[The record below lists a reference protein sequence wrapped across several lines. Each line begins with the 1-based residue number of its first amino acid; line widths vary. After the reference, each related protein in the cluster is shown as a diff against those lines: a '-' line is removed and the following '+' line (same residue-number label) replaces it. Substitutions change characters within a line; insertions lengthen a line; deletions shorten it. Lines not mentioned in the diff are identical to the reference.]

1 MLERLKTISCAV
13 LAIVAVGGFAPAVAQ
28 AQESKITWRIS
39 QPGGDATQYKTQQ
52 AAVTAIKNLPAPSPF
67 PPEFQ
72 FGWQSVDKIKSKVV
86 DLNGNTSITYWMGKS
101 QPSDPDWSYIGR
113 DIFPTEE
120 AMVADFLA
128 DEQASNPVCPGAAVT
143 PSGEWFAASPD
154 QEGVIESRYYD
165 LTSMVGNNTAESPCV
180 PYTGTVA
187 VARTRRLNC
196 PIPLTQ
202 WSNTHNACVS
212 EEFVATI
219 TSKSQKCDKDSAGP
233 SCPSTEKGE
242 EANNAPCDGTVG
254 NPCDVKTGEKYE
266 IAQDFDL
273 GWIALTRFY
282 HSGISTSSGGFGYGW
297 THSLG
302 AHLALDGVDSVGIIE
317 STGFQRA
324 FKKIGQA
331 YEADDDS
338 GDRLVQ
344 NSNWT
349 LYSANSIS
357 TFGADGRLAAKRFPD
372 GTSLTYIYD
381 DSDRLAAV
389 THSSGRTLEFVY
401 PSNDYEALISS
412 VLVEGIA
419 LAAYTYTP
427 QNQVATVTYAGGGV
441 RTYHY
446 ENQDFHQHLTGIT
459 AEDGRR
465 YSTFT
470 YDSDGRVI
478 SSQHAGG
485 ADGVTLAY
493 SPNGGAVV
501 TDALGRQTDYT
512 LTPGGDTAPSR
523 KVTGLTDSQG
533 TVSRTYYDQSVD
545 FRRRLD
551 TYTDRRGIQTKHT
564 YAQGTDAVSG
574 RAVSIHTV
582 TEAVGLPE
590 QRVVTTARDVETNAV
605 LTTRIGNR
613 ETRTSFN
620 GRRQPTT
627 NTVTDIASGQ
637 TRITSYTYCEAADVA
652 AAGSCPVE
660 GLLKSVDG
668 PRTDVVDAVTY
679 AYYPADDA
687 GCATSGACSYRK
699 GDLRSVTNAL
709 GQTVET
715 LAYDAFGRPLSVKDA
730 NGVVTDYTYHA
741 RGWPTSVTVRG
752 AATAENRVTQISYW
766 PTGQVQQVTEP
777 DGSSVT
783 YVYDAAQRLTDI
795 ADNAGNTIHYTLDNA
810 GNRLKE
816 DTLDTGGTLRRTLAR
831 TFNTLGQ
838 LTALKDASNHATGFA
853 YDANGNPQTVTD
865 ALQRVTS
872 QQYDPLN
879 RLAQTL
885 QDVGGVAA
893 EIRSQYNA
901 LDQVTQV
908 TDPKGLHTTYAYNGF
923 GDLTGQVSP
932 DSGASSFTV
941 DAAGNRKTATDAR
954 GVTATYHY
962 DALNRL
968 IGIAYPDPN
977 LDVGY
982 SYDVAPTACAADER
996 FAKGR
1001 VGQVLHANGSTQ
1013 YCHDRFG
1020 QVTRK
1025 VQTVNGVAS
1034 TLRYAYS
1041 KSGRLTA
1048 LTYPDGSVADYVR
1061 DIQGRISQIGLTR
1074 PGQARQIVVN
1084 NVTYAAFGPATG
1096 WTYGNGRQLQR
1107 PLDLDYRPQAVHD
1120 PAAGGLSLGY
1130 GYDPVGSITEL
1141 KNGTGS
1147 TVLAK
1152 YAYDTLG
1159 RLTQTQDGATG
1170 TPIETYAYDATGN
1183 RTALT
1188 TSAGTASYTYPAT
1201 SHRLTAVDGEARNH
1215 DAVGNTTSIGSKAF
1229 TYNDANRMNAVKQG
1243 NATLESYAYNHR
1255 GERVLRTPT
1264 GGAAQITLYG
1274 EAGKWL
1280 GNYSATGEAQQ
1291 QAIWL
1296 DNYPV
1301 ALINVPSTGVPELAY
1316 VQPDHLGTPRVVI
1329 DPTRNAA
1336 IWEWSNKS
1344 EVFGN
1349 QIPSADPDGDGLP
1362 FLLALRFPGQQAT
1375 DASGF
1380 FYNSQREYDPEVG
1393 RYSQAD
1399 PLGLNGG
1406 ILLYLYAS
1414 ARPVAS
1420 MDPFGLLDWEL
1431 NPVAW
1436 KRGTRNGDM
1445 TATYPGAPT
1454 SEFRANTLA
1463 RTTMEWTISPKCN
1476 CDAAGHYLEEYAVG
1490 LTPTVLMRDRYD
1502 SPAIRRSTMRDEMD
1516 HVGDLQGWAENARAA
1531 AERFEASIGANR
1543 YQSAQ
1548 ECEVQS
1554 AAAMQSHLSES
1565 ILPAVIRSRQQ
1576 WDDSGKHRL
1585 IIRGR

>member
-1 MLERLKTISCAV
+1 MLERLKTLSCAV
-13 LAIVAVGGFAPAVAQ
+13 LAIVAVGGFAPAVVQ
-28 AQESKITWRIS
+28 AQESRITWRIS

-52 AAVTAIKNLPAPSPF
+52 AAVAAIKNLPAPSPF

-86 DLNGNTSITYWMGKS
+86 DLNGNTSITYWMGKA
-101 QPSDPDWSYIGR
+101 QPSDPDWTYLSTEE
-113 DIFPTEE
+113 FSTEE
-120 AMVADFLA
+120 AMVASFLA
-128 DEQASNPVCPGAAVT
+128 EVQASNPVCPGAAVT
-143 PSGEWFAASPD
+143 PQGDWFSGTPET
-154 QEGVIESRYYD
+154 EGVVESRFYQI
-165 LTSMVGNNTAESPCV
+165 THMIGQNTAESPCA
-180 PYTGTVA
+180 PYVSQMAFG
-187 VARTRRLNC
+187 RKRRLDC
-196 PIPLTQ
+196 PVPLTQ

-219 TSKSQKCDKDSAGP
+219 TSKSQKCDKDGGNG
-233 SCPSTEKGE
+233 SCPLTGRD
-242 EANNAPCDGTVG
+242 NASEFGMDMSPVARNEPETDGGACDGNVG

-266 IAQDFDL
+266 IARDFDL

-344 NSNWT
+344 NGNWT
-349 LYSANSIS
+349 LYSAGSIS

-389 THSSGRTLEFVY
+389 THSGGRTLEFVY
-401 PSNDYEALISS
+401 QSNDYEALISS
-412 VLVEGIA
+412 VLVEGIP
-419 LAAYTYTP
+419 LATYTYTP

-446 ENQDFHQHLTGIT
+446 ENQAFSQHLTGIT

-465 YSTFT
+465 YSTFV

-523 KVTGLTDSQG
+523 KVTGLADSQG

-564 YAQGTDAVSG
+564 YAQGTDPVSG

-590 QRVVTTARDVETNAV
+590 QRVVTTARDIETNAV
-605 LTTRIGNR
+605 LTTRIGSR
-613 ETRTSFN
+613 ETRTTFN
-620 GRRQPTT
+620 ARRQPTT
-627 NTVTDIASGQ
+627 NTVTDTASGQ

-668 PRTDVVDAVTY
+668 PRTDVVDTVTY

-687 GCATSGACSYRK
+687 GCATNGACGFRK

-709 GQTVET
+709 GQTIET
-715 LAYDAFGRPLSVKDA
+715 LAYDALGRPLSVKDA

-741 RGWPTSVTVRG
+741 RGWPTSITVRG
-752 AATAENRVTQISYW
+752 SSTAEDRVTQLSYW
-766 PTGQVQQVTEP
+766 PTGQVQKITEP
-777 DGSSVT
+777 DGSSVS
-783 YVYDAAQRLTDI
+783 YVYDAALRLTDI
-795 ADNAGNTIHYTLDNA
+795 EDNAGNTIHYTLDNA

-838 LTALKDASNHATGFA
+838 LTALKDAGNHATGFA

-954 GVTATYHY
+954 GVTGTYHY

-982 SYDVAPTACAADER
+982 SYDVAPAACIAEER

-1001 VGQVLHANGSTQ
+1001 LGQVLHANGSTQ

-1041 KSGRLTA
+1041 KSGRLTG

-1061 DIQGRISQIGLTR
+1061 DTQGRISQIGLTR

-1096 WTYGNGRQLQR
+1096 WSYGNGRQLQR

-1141 KNGTGS
+1141 KNGAGS

-1159 RLTQTQDGATG
+1159 RLTQTQDGTTG

-1201 SHRLTAVDGEARNH
+1201 SHRLTAVDGEARTH
-1215 DAVGNTTSIGSKAF
+1215 DAAGNTTSIGSKTF
-1229 TYNDANRMNAVKQG
+1229 TYSDANRMNAVKQG
-1243 NATLESYAYNHR
+1243 NAVLESYGYNHR
-1255 GERVLRTPT
+1255 GERVLRAPT
-1264 GGAAQITLYG
+1264 GGAAQITLYD
-1274 EAGKWL
+1274 EAGQWL
-1280 GNYSATGEAQQ
+1280 GNYSATGQAQQ

-1301 ALINVPSTGVPELAY
+1301 ALIDVPSTGVPELAY
-1316 VQPDHLGTPRVVI
+1316 VQPDHMGTPRVVI
-1329 DPTRNAA
+1329 DPVRDVA

-1344 EVFGN
+1344 EAFGN
-1349 QIPSADPDGDGLP
+1349 QIPSADPDGDGVA
-1362 FLLALRFPGQQAT
+1362 FELALRFPGQQAT
-1375 DASGF
+1375 DASGL
-1380 FYNSQREYDPEVG
+1380 FYNYQREYDPVVG
-1393 RYSQAD
+1393 RYSQTD
-1399 PLGLNGG
+1399 PIGLLGGIASFAYVGGNPLSQSDSLGLCEDDDGSDAPIHQKTYGKYFKSCMSYVQPPTWLTLPVSGASVLTLFVEVPFVAGVATVGG
-1406 ILLYLYAS
+1406 GALAS
-1414 ARPVAS
+1414 YEV
-1420 MDPFGLLDWEL
+1420 
-1431 NPVAW
+1431 
-1436 KRGTRNGDM
+1436 
-1445 TATYPGAPT
+1445 GA
-1454 SEFRANTLA
+1454 AIVCAMAGIQTL
-1463 RTTMEWTISPKCN
+1463 
-1476 CDAAGHYLEEYAVG
+1476 
-1490 LTPTVLMRDRYD
+1490 
-1502 SPAIRRSTMRDEMD
+1502 
-1516 HVGDLQGWAENARAA
+1516 Q
-1531 AERFEASIGANR
+1531 
-1543 YQSAQ
+1543 
-1548 ECEVQS
+1548 
-1554 AAAMQSHLSES
+1554 
-1565 ILPAVIRSRQQ
+1565 
-1576 WDDSGKHRL
+1576 
-1585 IIRGR
+1585 

>member
-28 AQESKITWRIS
+28 AQESRITWRIS

-52 AAVTAIKNLPAPSPF
+52 AAVAAIKNLPAPSPF

-72 FGWQSVDKIKSKVV
+72 FGWQYVDKIKSKVV
-86 DLNGNTSITYWMGKS
+86 DLNGNTSITYWMGKA

-128 DEQASNPVCPGAAVT
+128 DQQANNPVCPGAAVT
-143 PSGEWFAASPD
+143 PSGDWFAASPD
-154 QEGVIESRYYD
+154 QEGVMESRYYD
-165 LTSMVGNNTAESPCV
+165 LTSMAGNNTAESPCT

-196 PIPLTQ
+196 PIPFTQ
-202 WSNTHNACVS
+202 WSNKHNACVS

-219 TSKSQKCDKDSAGP
+219 TSKSQKCDKDSAGTN
-233 SCPSTEKGE
+233 CPSE
-242 EANNAPCDGTVG
+242 EDSEATNKAPCDGNVG

-344 NSNWT
+344 NGNWT

-389 THSSGRTLEFVY
+389 THSSGRTLELVY
-401 PSNDYEALISS
+401 QSNDYEALISS
-412 VLVEGIA
+412 VLVEGIP
-419 LAAYTYTP
+419 LATYTYTP

-446 ENQDFHQHLTGIT
+446 ENQAFSQHLTGIT

-465 YSTFT
+465 YSTFV

-512 LTPGGDTAPSR
+512 LTPGGDSAPSR

-564 YAQGTDAVSG
+564 YAQGTDPVSG

-605 LTTRIGNR
+605 LTTRIGSR
-613 ETRTSFN
+613 ETRTAFN
-620 GRRQPTT
+620 ARRQPTA
-627 NTVTDIASGQ
+627 NTVTDTASGQ

-668 PRTDVVDAVTY
+668 PRTDVADAVTY
-679 AYYPADDA
+679 AYYSADDA
-687 GCATSGACSYRK
+687 GCATGGACSYRK

-730 NGVVTDYTYHA
+730 NGVVTDYTYHP
-741 RGWPTSVTVRG
+741 RGWPTSITVRG
-752 AATAENRVTQISYW
+752 ATTAEDRVTQLSYW
-766 PTGQVQQVTEP
+766 PTGQVQRITEP
-777 DGSSVT
+777 DGSSVS
-783 YVYDAAQRLTDI
+783 YVYDAALRLTGI
-795 ADNAGNTIHYTLDNA
+795 EDNAGNTIHYTLDNA

-816 DTLDTGGTLRRTLAR
+816 DTLDAGGTLRRTLAR

-838 LTALKDASNHATGFA
+838 LTALKDAGNHATGFA

-872 QQYDPLN
+872 RQYDPLN

-977 LDVGY
+977 LDAGY
-982 SYDVAPTACAADER
+982 SYDVAPAACAADER

-1001 VGQVLHANGSTQ
+1001 LGQVLHANGSTQ

-1061 DIQGRISQIGLTR
+1061 DTQGRISQIGLTR

-1120 PAAGGLSLGY
+1120 SAAGGLSLGY

-1141 KNGTGS
+1141 KNGAGS

-1159 RLTQTQDGATG
+1159 RLTQTQDGTTG

-1183 RTALT
+1183 RTSLT

-1243 NATLESYAYNHR
+1243 NAVLESYAYNHR
-1255 GERVLRTPT
+1255 GERVLRTPA
-1264 GGAAQITLYG
+1264 GGAAQITLYD
-1274 EAGKWL
+1274 EAGQWL
-1280 GNYSATGEAQQ
+1280 GNYSATGQAQQ

-1301 ALINVPSTGVPELAY
+1301 ALINVTATGVPELAY

-1329 DPTRNAA
+1329 DPVRNVA

-1349 QIPSADPDGDGLP
+1349 QIPSVDPDGDGVA
-1362 FLLALRFPGQQAT
+1362 FELALRFPGQQAT
-1375 DASGF
+1375 DASGL
-1380 FYNSQREYDPEVG
+1380 FYNYFRDYDPASARYVESDPVG
-1393 RYSQAD
+1393 LNAGVSTYGYVISNPARFTD
-1399 PLGLNGG
+1399 PLGLTTTLITTYDFGIANHSAIHVSIPGKPDFLYDPSGSYAPGG
-1406 ILLYLYAS
+1406 
-1414 ARPVAS
+1414 R
-1420 MDPFGLLDWEL
+1420 
-1431 NPVAW
+1431 
-1436 KRGTRNGDM
+1436 RGTGGLFEGRD
-1445 TATYPGAPT
+1445 A
-1454 SEFRANTLA
+1454 SLA
-1463 RTTMEWTISPKCN
+1463 SYKK
-1476 CDAAGHYLEEYAVG
+1476 YQVG
-1490 LTPTVLMRDRYD
+1490 TGSRVELTVIPLTPEQELTLIANAEEWGDARGFWCASHVSGALDGMCGIKQTLFPGVLQK
-1502 SPAIRRSTMRDEMD
+1502 SAK
-1516 HVGDLQGWAENARAA
+1516 A
-1531 AERFEASIGANR
+1531 AE
-1543 YQSAQ
+1543 
-1548 ECEVQS
+1548 CPV
-1554 AAAMQSHLSES
+1554 
-1565 ILPAVIRSRQQ
+1565 
-1576 WDDSGKHRL
+1576 K
-1585 IIRGR
+1585 

>member
-28 AQESKITWRIS
+28 AQESRITWRIS

-52 AAVTAIKNLPAPSPF
+52 AAVAAIKNLPAPSPF

-72 FGWQSVDKIKSKVV
+72 FGWQYVDKIKSKVV
-86 DLNGNTSITYWMGKS
+86 DLNGNTSITYWMGKA

-128 DEQASNPVCPGAAVT
+128 DQQANNPVCPGAAVT
-143 PSGEWFAASPD
+143 PSGDWFAASPD
-154 QEGVIESRYYD
+154 QEGVMESRYYD
-165 LTSMVGNNTAESPCV
+165 LTSMAGNNTAESPCT

-196 PIPLTQ
+196 PIPFTQ
-202 WSNTHNACVS
+202 WSNKHNACVS

-219 TSKSQKCDKDSAGP
+219 TSKSQKCDKDSAGTN
-233 SCPSTEKGE
+233 CPSE
-242 EANNAPCDGTVG
+242 EDSEATNKAPCDGNVG

-302 AHLALDGVDSVGIIE
+302 AHLALDGVDSVGLIE

-344 NSNWT
+344 NGSWT
-349 LYSANSIS
+349 LYSAGSIS

-389 THSSGRTLEFVY
+389 THSSGRTLELVY
-401 PSNDYEALISS
+401 QSNDYEALISS
-412 VLVEGIA
+412 VLVEGIP
-419 LAAYTYTP
+419 LATYTYTP

-446 ENQDFHQHLTGIT
+446 ENQAFSQHLTGIT

-465 YSTFT
+465 YSTFV

-512 LTPGGDTAPSR
+512 LTPGGDSAPSR

-564 YAQGTDAVSG
+564 YAQGTDPVSG

-605 LTTRIGNR
+605 LTTRIGSR
-613 ETRTSFN
+613 ETRTAFN
-620 GRRQPTT
+620 ARRQPTA
-627 NTVTDIASGQ
+627 NTVTDTASGQ

-668 PRTDVVDAVTY
+668 PRTDVADAVTY
-679 AYYPADDA
+679 AYYSADDA
-687 GCATSGACSYRK
+687 GCATGGACSYRK

-730 NGVVTDYTYHA
+730 NGVVTDYTYHP
-741 RGWPTSVTVRG
+741 RGWPTSITVRG
-752 AATAENRVTQISYW
+752 ATTAEDRVTQLSYW
-766 PTGQVQQVTEP
+766 PTGQVQRITEP
-777 DGSSVT
+777 DGSSVS
-783 YVYDAAQRLTDI
+783 YVYDAALRLTGI
-795 ADNAGNTIHYTLDNA
+795 EDNAGNTIHYTLDNA

-816 DTLDTGGTLRRTLAR
+816 DTLDAGGTLRRTLAR

-838 LTALKDASNHATGFA
+838 LTALKDAGNHATGFA

-865 ALQRVTS
+865 ALQHVTS

-977 LDVGY
+977 LDAGY
-982 SYDVAPTACAADER
+982 SYDVAPAACAADER

-1001 VGQVLHANGSTQ
+1001 LGQVLHANGSTQ

-1061 DIQGRISQIGLTR
+1061 DTQGRISQIGLTR

-1120 PAAGGLSLGY
+1120 SAAGGLSLGY

-1141 KNGTGS
+1141 KNGAGS

-1159 RLTQTQDGATG
+1159 RLTQTQDGTTG

-1183 RTALT
+1183 RTSLT

-1243 NATLESYAYNHR
+1243 NAVLESYAYNHR
-1255 GERVLRTPT
+1255 GERVLRTPA
-1264 GGAAQITLYG
+1264 GGAAQITLYD
-1274 EAGKWL
+1274 EAGQWL
-1280 GNYSATGEAQQ
+1280 GNYSATGQAQQ

-1301 ALINVPSTGVPELAY
+1301 ALINVTATGVPELAY

-1329 DPTRNAA
+1329 DPVRNVA

-1349 QIPSADPDGDGLP
+1349 QIPSVDPDGDGVA
-1362 FLLALRFPGQQAT
+1362 FELALRFPGQQAT
-1375 DASGF
+1375 DASGL
-1380 FYNSQREYDPEVG
+1380 FYNYFRDYDPASARYVESDPVG
-1393 RYSQAD
+1393 LNAGVSTYGYVISNPARFTD
-1399 PLGLNGG
+1399 PLGLTTTLITTYDFGIANHSAIHVSIPGKPDFLYDPSGSYAPGG
-1406 ILLYLYAS
+1406 
-1414 ARPVAS
+1414 R
-1420 MDPFGLLDWEL
+1420 
-1431 NPVAW
+1431 
-1436 KRGTRNGDM
+1436 RGTGGLFEGRD
-1445 TATYPGAPT
+1445 A
-1454 SEFRANTLA
+1454 SLA
-1463 RTTMEWTISPKCN
+1463 SYKK
-1476 CDAAGHYLEEYAVG
+1476 YQVG
-1490 LTPTVLMRDRYD
+1490 TGSRVELTVIPLTPEQELTLIANAEEWGDARGFWCASHVSGALDGMCGIKQTLFPGVLQK
-1502 SPAIRRSTMRDEMD
+1502 SAK
-1516 HVGDLQGWAENARAA
+1516 A
-1531 AERFEASIGANR
+1531 AE
-1543 YQSAQ
+1543 
-1548 ECEVQS
+1548 CPV
-1554 AAAMQSHLSES
+1554 
-1565 ILPAVIRSRQQ
+1565 
-1576 WDDSGKHRL
+1576 K
-1585 IIRGR
+1585 

>member
-1 MLERLKTISCAV
+1 MLERLKTISCAA
-13 LAIVAVGGFAPAVAQ
+13 LAMIALGSLAPWGAQ
-28 AQESKITWRIS
+28 AQEVQKKWESYLS
-39 QPGGDATQYKTQQ
+39 MGQPRATE
-52 AAVTAIKNLPAPSPF
+52 AAVQK
-67 PPEFQ
+67 
-72 FGWQSVDKIKSKVV
+72 DIKSLFSQYEKDKPFNWHVKRQRVLGKKVIYDYRV
-86 DLNGNTSITYWMGKS
+86 RPEKIVTTDWVYIHSGQEYSSEDQIRSVILATRV
-101 QPSDPDWSYIGR
+101 SDPQCPATSLTEDPWVELLGLGR
-113 DIFPTEE
+113 GDDGSVTNEE
-120 AMVADFLA
+120 KNFHYTLNFYH
-128 DEQASNPVCPGAAVT
+128 QST
-143 PSGEWFAASPD
+143 
-154 QEGVIESRYYD
+154 QECSSI
-165 LTSMVGNNTAESPCV
+165 VGWEHV
-180 PYTGTVA
+180 RR
-187 VARTRRLNC
+187 ARTALC
-196 PIPLTQ
+196 PNRPSLTWNEALQMCSLVQQDEPHMSPMLSYTSGPLPPQ
-202 WSNTHNACVS
+202 
-212 EEFVATI
+212 
-219 TSKSQKCDKDSAGP
+219 Q
-233 SCPSTEKGE
+233 CP
-242 EANNAPCDGTVG
+242 VG
-254 NPCDVKTGEKYE
+254 NPCDPTTGDKSQPEP
-266 IAQDFDL
+266 DFNL
-273 GWIALTRFY
+273 GWVSFQRHY
-282 HSGISTSSGGFGYGW
+282 HSLTSTAGGALGTGW
-297 THSLG
+297 THSHNLRLT
-302 AHLALDGVDSVGIIE
+302 AGVDDSTFPPSSELKVGLIGADGGQIA
-317 STGFQRA
+317 FQKVGA
-324 FKKIGQA
+324 S
-331 YEADDDS
+331 YEAMDGS
-338 GDRLVQ
+338 GDRAVQ
-344 NSNWT
+344 QGTNWQ
-349 LYSANSIS
+349 LSRAGERIY
-357 TFGADGRLAAKRFPD
+357 FDADGLMQRRDFED
-372 GTSLTYIYD
+372 GTSLTYAHDSRGRLLSITHSTGRRVDVQYLAPGD
-381 DSDRLAAV
+381 DS
-389 THSSGRTLEFVY
+389 
-401 PSNDYEALISS
+401 LISA
-412 VLVEGIA
+412 LVIA
-419 LAAYTYTP
+419 GQPVVSYAYSPAGELIT
-427 QNQVATVTYAGGGV
+427 ATYADGAS

-446 ENQDFHQHLTGIT
+446 EDARFPGYLTGVT
-459 AEDGRR
+459 AEDNQR
-465 YSTFT
+465 YSWYG
-470 YDSDGRVI
+470 YDTQGRVTC
-478 SSQHAGG
+478 SRHSGDCSQADVGI
-485 ADGVTLAY
+485 DGVRLEYTPA
-493 SPNGGAVV
+493 GTTIV
-501 TDALGRQTDYT
+501 TDALGKQSTYA
-512 LTPGGDTAPSR
+512 LTASGTSGLPR
-523 KVTGLTDSQG
+523 KVNGITESNGSITRAYLPEG
-533 TVSRTYYDQSVD
+533 TD
-545 FRRRLD
+545 FRRRLQSV
-551 TYTDRRGIQTKHT
+551 TDRRGVVTN
-564 YAQGTDAVSG
+564 YAYAEASDAVAG
-574 RAVSIHTV
+574 AVSVTTT
-582 TEAVGLPE
+582 TEAAGTPD
-590 QRVVTTARDVETNAV
+590 QRISETRVAMDSNRLV
-605 LTTRIGNR
+605 QQTVGNR
-613 ETRTSFN
+613 EIRIARN
-620 GRRQPTT
+620 ARLQPTT
-627 NTVTDIASGQ
+627 ITVRDRVTGD
-637 TRITSYTYCEAADVA
+637 TRITTQTYCEAE
-652 AAGSCPVE
+652 GPECPLV
-660 GLLKSVDG
+660 GLLRSVDG
-668 PRTDVVDAVTY
+668 PRSDVADVSTY
-679 AYYPADDA
+679 AYYTADDA

-752 AATAENRVTQISYW
+752 ATTAEDRVTQISYW

-795 ADNAGNTIHYTLDNA
+795 ADNSGNTIHYVLDNA

-816 DTLDTGGTLRRTLAR
+816 DTLDAGGTLRRTLAR

-838 LTALKDASNHATGFA
+838 LTALKDAGNHATGFA

-923 GDLTGQVSP
+923 GELTGQVSP

-982 SYDVAPTACAADER
+982 SYDVAPAACAADER

-1001 VGQVLHANGSTQ
+1001 LGQVLHANGSTQ

-1061 DIQGRISQIGLTR
+1061 DTQGRISQIGLTR

-1152 YAYDTLG
+1152 YAYDALG
-1159 RLTQTQDGATG
+1159 RLTQTQDGTTG

-1215 DAVGNTTSIGSKAF
+1215 DAAGNTTSIGSKTF
-1229 TYNDANRMNAVKQG
+1229 TYSDANRMNAVKQG
-1243 NATLESYAYNHR
+1243 NATLESYGYNHR
-1255 GERVLRTPT
+1255 GERVLRTP
-1264 GGAAQITLYG
+1264 GSGAAQITLYD
-1274 EAGKWL
+1274 EAGQWL
-1280 GNYSATGEAQQ
+1280 GNYSATGQAQQ

-1301 ALINVPSTGVPELAY
+1301 ALINVPSAGVPELTY

-1329 DPTRNAA
+1329 DPVRDVA

-1349 QIPSADPDGDGLP
+1349 QIPSADPDGDGVA
-1362 FLLALRFPGQQAT
+1362 FELALRFPGQQAT
-1375 DASGF
+1375 DASGL
-1380 FYNSQREYDPEVG
+1380 FYNYQREYEPMVG
-1393 RYSQAD
+1393 RYSQSD
-1399 PLGLNGG
+1399 PIGLVGGISTYSYVSGNPASALDRLGLQSGAARAMRLPPPAYRPGSGYQQWNPDLPGYG
-1406 ILLYLYAS
+1406 EGQAPAPYIDMSPIHSPIDAFIGATVSLPVIVDALANLYFS
-1414 ARPVAS
+1414 KKKDGARSKPTNCPVGTLPIDTAKKS
-1420 MDPFGLLDWEL
+1420 FGLDHGAVETIKEGSAASPTHWTGIA
-1431 NPVAW
+1431 P
-1436 KRGTRNGDM
+1436 NGDIWVG
-1445 TATYPGAPT
+1445 TQDGKGRI
-1454 SEFRANTLA
+1454 EGN
-1463 RTTMEWTISPKCN
+1463 IS
-1476 CDAAGHYLEEYAVG
+1476 DYG
-1490 LTPTVLMRDRYD
+1490 
-1502 SPAIRRSTMRDEMD
+1502 
-1516 HVGDLQGWAENARAA
+1516 
-1531 AERFEASIGANR
+1531 F
-1543 YQSAQ
+1543 
-1548 ECEVQS
+1548 
-1554 AAAMQSHLSES
+1554 
-1565 ILPAVIRSRQQ
+1565 
-1576 WDDSGKHRL
+1576 
-1585 IIRGR
+1585 GR

>member
-28 AQESKITWRIS
+28 AQESRITWRIS

-52 AAVTAIKNLPAPSPF
+52 AAVAAIKNLPAPSPF

-72 FGWQSVDKIKSKVV
+72 FGWQYVDKIKSKVV
-86 DLNGNTSITYWMGKS
+86 DLNGNTSITYWMGKA

-128 DEQASNPVCPGAAVT
+128 DQQANNPVCPGAAVT
-143 PSGEWFAASPD
+143 PSGDWFAASPD
-154 QEGVIESRYYD
+154 QEGVMESRYYD
-165 LTSMVGNNTAESPCV
+165 LTSMAGNNTAESPCT

-196 PIPLTQ
+196 PIPFTQ
-202 WSNTHNACVS
+202 WSNKHNACVS

-219 TSKSQKCDKDSAGP
+219 TSKSQKCDKDSAGTN
-233 SCPSTEKGE
+233 CPSE
-242 EANNAPCDGTVG
+242 EDSEATNKAPCDGNVG

-302 AHLALDGVDSVGIIE
+302 AHLALDGVDSVGLIE

-344 NSNWT
+344 NGSWT
-349 LYSANSIS
+349 LYSAGSIS

-389 THSSGRTLEFVY
+389 THSSGRTLELVY
-401 PSNDYEALISS
+401 QSNDYEALISS
-412 VLVEGIA
+412 VLVEGIP
-419 LAAYTYTP
+419 LATYTYTP

-446 ENQDFHQHLTGIT
+446 ENQDFPQHLTGIT

-493 SPNGGAVV
+493 SPNGGAIV

-564 YAQGTDAVSG
+564 YAQGTDPVSS

-590 QRVVTTARDVETNAV
+590 QRVVTTARDIETNAV
-605 LTTRIGNR
+605 LTTRIGSR
-613 ETRTSFN
+613 ETRTAFN
-620 GRRQPTT
+620 ARRQPTT
-627 NTVTDIASGQ
+627 NTVTDTASGQ
-637 TRITSYTYCEAADVA
+637 ARITLYTYCEAADVA

-668 PRTDVVDAVTY
+668 PRTDVVDTVTY

-687 GCATSGACSYRK
+687 GCATNGACGFRK

-709 GQTVET
+709 GQTIET
-715 LAYDAFGRPLSVKDA
+715 LAYDALGRPLSVKDA

-741 RGWPTSVTVRG
+741 RGWPTSITVRG
-752 AATAENRVTQISYW
+752 ASTAEDRVTQLSYW
-766 PTGQVQQVTEP
+766 PTGQVQKITEP
-777 DGSSVT
+777 DGSSVS
-783 YVYDAAQRLTDI
+783 YVYDGALRLTDI
-795 ADNAGNTIHYTLDNA
+795 EDNAGNTIHYTLDNA

-816 DTLDTGGTLRRTLAR
+816 DTLDAGGTLRRTLAR

-838 LTALKDASNHATGFA
+838 LTALKDAGNHATGFA

-977 LDVGY
+977 LDAGY
-982 SYDVAPTACAADER
+982 SYDVAPAACAADER

-1001 VGQVLHANGSTQ
+1001 LGQVLHANGSTQ

-1061 DIQGRISQIGLTR
+1061 DTQGRISQIGLTR

-1120 PAAGGLSLGY
+1120 SAAGGLSLGY

-1141 KNGTGS
+1141 KNGAGS

-1159 RLTQTQDGATG
+1159 RLTQTQDGTTG

-1183 RTALT
+1183 RTSLT

-1243 NATLESYAYNHR
+1243 NAVLESYAYNHR
-1255 GERVLRTPT
+1255 GERVLRTPA
-1264 GGAAQITLYG
+1264 GGAAQITLYD
-1274 EAGKWL
+1274 EAGQWL
-1280 GNYSATGEAQQ
+1280 GNYSATGQAQQ

-1301 ALINVPSTGVPELAY
+1301 ALINVTATGVPELAY

-1329 DPTRNAA
+1329 DPVRNVA

-1349 QIPSADPDGDGLP
+1349 QIPSVDPDGDGVA
-1362 FLLALRFPGQQAT
+1362 FELALRFPGQQAT
-1375 DASGF
+1375 DASGL
-1380 FYNSQREYDPEVG
+1380 FYNYFRDYDPASARYVESDPVG
-1393 RYSQAD
+1393 LNAGVSTYGYVISNPARFSD
-1399 PLGLNGG
+1399 PLGLTTTLITTYDFGIANHSAIHVSIPGKPDFLYDPSGSYAPGG
-1406 ILLYLYAS
+1406 
-1414 ARPVAS
+1414 R
-1420 MDPFGLLDWEL
+1420 
-1431 NPVAW
+1431 
-1436 KRGTRNGDM
+1436 RGTGGLFEGRD
-1445 TATYPGAPT
+1445 A
-1454 SEFRANTLA
+1454 SLA
-1463 RTTMEWTISPKCN
+1463 SYKK
-1476 CDAAGHYLEEYAVG
+1476 YQVG
-1490 LTPTVLMRDRYD
+1490 TGSRVELTVIPLTPEQELTLIANAEEWGDARGFWCASHVSGALDGMCGIKQTLFPGVLQK
-1502 SPAIRRSTMRDEMD
+1502 SAK
-1516 HVGDLQGWAENARAA
+1516 A
-1531 AERFEASIGANR
+1531 AE
-1543 YQSAQ
+1543 
-1548 ECEVQS
+1548 CPV
-1554 AAAMQSHLSES
+1554 
-1565 ILPAVIRSRQQ
+1565 
-1576 WDDSGKHRL
+1576 K
-1585 IIRGR
+1585 

>member
-13 LAIVAVGGFAPAVAQ
+13 LAMVAVGCFAPAVAQ
-28 AQESKITWRIS
+28 AQESRITWRIS

-52 AAVTAIKNLPAPSPF
+52 AAVAAIKNLPAPSPF

-72 FGWQSVDKIKSKVV
+72 FGWQYVDKIKSKVV
-86 DLNGNTSITYWMGKS
+86 DLNGNTSITYWMGKA

-113 DIFPTEE
+113 GIFPTEE

-128 DEQASNPVCPGAAVT
+128 DQQANNPVCPGAAVT
-143 PSGEWFAASPD
+143 PSGDWFAASPD
-154 QEGVIESRYYD
+154 QEGVMESRYYD
-165 LTSMVGNNTAESPCV
+165 LTSMAGNNTAESPCT

-196 PIPLTQ
+196 PVPFTQ
-202 WSNTHNACVS
+202 WSNKHNACVS

-219 TSKSQKCDKDSAGP
+219 TSKSQKCDKDSAGTN
-233 SCPSTEKGE
+233 CPAE
-242 EANNAPCDGTVG
+242 EDSEATNKAPCDGNVG

-344 NSNWT
+344 NGNWT
-349 LYSANSIS
+349 LYSADSIS
-357 TFGADGRLAAKRFPD
+357 TFGADGRLAAKRFAD

-401 PSNDYEALISS
+401 QSNDYEALISS
-412 VLVEGIA
+412 VLVEGIP
-419 LAAYTYTP
+419 LATYTYTP

-446 ENQDFHQHLTGIT
+446 ENQAFPQHLTGIT

-470 YDSDGRVI
+470 YDSIGRVI

-512 LTPGGDTAPSR
+512 LTPGGDSAPSR

-564 YAQGTDAVSG
+564 YAQGSDPLSG

-605 LTTRIGNR
+605 LTTRIGSR
-613 ETRTSFN
+613 ETRTAFN
-620 GRRQPTT
+620 SRRQPTA
-627 NTVTDIASGQ
+627 NTVTDTASGQ
-637 TRITSYTYCEAADVA
+637 TRITNYTYCEAADVA

-668 PRTDVVDAVTY
+668 PRTDVADAVTY
-679 AYYPADDA
+679 AYYSADDA
-687 GCATSGACSYRK
+687 GCATGGACTYRK

-715 LAYDAFGRPLSVKDA
+715 LAYDAFRRPLSVKDA

-752 AATAENRVTQISYW
+752 ATTVENRVTQISYW
-766 PTGQVQQVTEP
+766 PTGQVQQITEP
-777 DGSSVT
+777 DGSSVS
-783 YVYDAAQRLTDI
+783 YVYDAALRLTDI
-795 ADNAGNTIHYTLDNA
+795 EDNAGNTIHYTLDNA

-816 DTLDTGGTLRRTLAR
+816 DTLDAGGTLRRTLAR

-838 LTALKDASNHATGFA
+838 LTALKDAGNHATGFA
-853 YDANGNPQTVTD
+853 YDANGNPQTITD

-982 SYDVAPTACAADER
+982 SYDVAPAACAADER

-1001 VGQVLHANGSTQ
+1001 LGQVLHANGSTQ

-1048 LTYPDGSVADYVR
+1048 LTYPDGTVADYVR
-1061 DIQGRISQIGLTR
+1061 DTQGRISQIGLTR
-1074 PGQARQIVVN
+1074 TGQARQIVVN

-1159 RLTQTQDGATG
+1159 RLTQTQDGTTG
-1170 TPIETYAYDATGN
+1170 TPIETYAYDTTGN
-1183 RTALT
+1183 RTSLT

-1243 NATLESYAYNHR
+1243 NAVLESYAYNHR
-1255 GERVLRTPT
+1255 GERVLRTPA
-1264 GGAAQITLYG
+1264 GGAAQITLYD
-1274 EAGKWL
+1274 EAGQWL
-1280 GNYSATGEAQQ
+1280 GNYSATGQAQQ

-1301 ALINVPSTGVPELAY
+1301 ALINVTATGVPELAY

-1329 DPTRNAA
+1329 DPVRNVA

-1349 QIPSADPDGDGLP
+1349 QIPSVDPDGDGVA
-1362 FLLALRFPGQQAT
+1362 FELALRFPGQQAT
-1375 DASGF
+1375 DASGL
-1380 FYNSQREYDPEVG
+1380 FYNYFRDYDPASARYVESDPVG
-1393 RYSQAD
+1393 LNAGVSTYGYVISNPARFTD
-1399 PLGLNGG
+1399 PLGLTTTLITTYDFGIANHSAIHVSIPGKPDFLYDPSGSYAPGG
-1406 ILLYLYAS
+1406 
-1414 ARPVAS
+1414 R
-1420 MDPFGLLDWEL
+1420 
-1431 NPVAW
+1431 
-1436 KRGTRNGDM
+1436 RGTGGLFEGRD
-1445 TATYPGAPT
+1445 A
-1454 SEFRANTLA
+1454 SLA
-1463 RTTMEWTISPKCN
+1463 SYKK
-1476 CDAAGHYLEEYAVG
+1476 YQVG
-1490 LTPTVLMRDRYD
+1490 TGSRVELTVIPLTPEQELTLIANAEEWGDARGFWCASHVSGALDGMCGIKQTLFPGVLQK
-1502 SPAIRRSTMRDEMD
+1502 SAK
-1516 HVGDLQGWAENARAA
+1516 A
-1531 AERFEASIGANR
+1531 AE
-1543 YQSAQ
+1543 
-1548 ECEVQS
+1548 CPV
-1554 AAAMQSHLSES
+1554 
-1565 ILPAVIRSRQQ
+1565 
-1576 WDDSGKHRL
+1576 K
-1585 IIRGR
+1585 

>member
-1 MLERLKTISCAV
+1 MLERLKSLSRAALVIAALSGIT
-13 LAIVAVGGFAPAVAQ
+13 PTMAQ
-28 AQESKITWRIS
+28 AQESKVTWRIS

-52 AAVTAIKNLPAPSPF
+52 AAVAAIKNLPAPSPF

-72 FGWQSVDKIKSKVV
+72 FGWQYVDKIKSKVV
-86 DLNGNTSITYWMGKS
+86 DLNGNTSITYWMGKA

-113 DIFPTEE
+113 DVFPTEE

-128 DEQASNPVCPGAAVT
+128 DAQANNPVCPGTAVN
-143 PSGEWFAASPD
+143 PSGDWFAGSPD

-165 LTSMVGNNTAESPCV
+165 ITYMTGDNTADSPCV

-187 VARTRRLNC
+187 AARTRRLNC

-202 WSNTHNACVS
+202 WSNKYNACVS

-219 TSKSQKCDKDSAGP
+219 TSKSQKCDKDGTGT
-233 SCPSTEKGE
+233 SCPSNEEGE
-242 EANNAPCDGTVG
+242 AANKAPCDGTVG

-266 IAQDFDL
+266 VAQDFDL
-273 GWIALTRFY
+273 GWIELTRFY

-317 STGFQRA
+317 GTGFQRA
-324 FKKIGQA
+324 FKKIGQT
-331 YEADDDS
+331 YDADDDS

-344 NSNWT
+344 NGDWT
-349 LYSANSIS
+349 LYSADSIS
-357 TFGADGRLAAKRFPD
+357 TFGADGRLTATRFPD
-372 GTSLTYIYD
+372 GTSLSHIYD

-389 THSSGRTLEFVY
+389 IHSSGRTLEFVY
-401 PSNDYEALISS
+401 QSNDYEALISS

-419 LAAYTYTP
+419 LATYTYTP
-427 QNQVATVTYAGGGV
+427 LNQVATVTYAGGGV

-446 ENQDFHQHLTGIT
+446 ENQPFPQHLTGIT

-470 YDSDGRVI
+470 YDSSGRVI

-485 ADGVTLAY
+485 ADSVTLAY

-551 TYTDRRGIQTKHT
+551 TYTDRLGIQTKHT
-564 YAQGTDAVSG
+564 YAQGTDPVSG

-590 QRVVTTARDVETNAV
+590 QRVVTTARDVETNVV
-605 LTTRIGNR
+605 LTTRIGSR
-613 ETRTSFN
+613 ETRTAFN
-620 GRRQPTT
+620 ARRQPTA
-627 NTVTDIASGQ
+627 NTVIDTVSGQ
-637 TRITSYTYCEAADVA
+637 ARTTLYTYCEAADVA

-660 GLLKSVDG
+660 GLVKSVDG
-668 PRTDVVDAVTY
+668 PRTDVVDTVTY
-679 AYYPADDA
+679 AYYPVDDA
-687 GCATSGACSYRK
+687 GCATSGACGFRK
-699 GDLRSVTNAL
+699 GDLRSITNAL

-741 RGWPTSVTVRG
+741 RGWPTSITVRG
-752 AATAENRVTQISYW
+752 ASMAENRVTQLSYW
-766 PTGQVQQVTEP
+766 PTGQVQQITEP
-777 DGSSVT
+777 DGSSVS
-783 YVYDAAQRLTDI
+783 YVYDAALRLTDI
-795 ADNAGNTIHYTLDNA
+795 EDNVGNTIHYTLDNA

-816 DTLDTGGTLRRTLAR
+816 DTLDAGGTLRRTLAR

-838 LTALKDASNHATGFA
+838 LTALKDAGNNVTGFA
-853 YDANGNPQTVTD
+853 YDANGNQQTVTD
-865 ALQRVTS
+865 ALQRVTT

-885 QDVGGVAA
+885 QDVGGVTA
-893 EIRSQYNA
+893 ETRSQYNA
-901 LDQVTQV
+901 LDQVTQA

-932 DSGASSFTV
+932 DSGATSFTV
-941 DAAGNRKTATDAR
+941 DAAGNRKTVTDAR
-954 GVTATYHY
+954 GVTSTYHY

-982 SYDVAPTACAADER
+982 SYDVAPAACSADER

-1001 VGQVLHANGSTQ
+1001 LGQVLHANGSTQ

-1041 KSGRLTA
+1041 KAGRLTA

-1061 DIQGRISQIGLTR
+1061 DTQGRISQIGLTR

-1084 NVTYAAFGPATG
+1084 NVSYAAFGPATG

-1107 PLDLDYRPQAVHD
+1107 PLDLDYRPKAVHD

-1130 GYDPVGSITEL
+1130 GYDAVGSITEL
-1141 KNGTGS
+1141 KNGAGS
-1147 TVLAK
+1147 TALAK

-1183 RTALT
+1183 RIALT
-1188 TSAGTASYTYPAT
+1188 TSAGTSSYTYPAN
-1201 SHRLTAVDGEARNH
+1201 SHHLAAVDAEVRNH
-1215 DAVGNTTSIGSKAF
+1215 DAVGNTTSIGSKTF
-1229 TYNDANRMNAVKQG
+1229 SYNDANRMNAVKQG
-1243 NATLESYAYNHR
+1243 NAVLESYGYNHR
-1255 GERVLRTPT
+1255 GERVLRIPA
-1264 GGAAQITLYG
+1264 GDAAQITLYDESG
-1274 EAGKWL
+1274 QWL
-1280 GNYSATGEAQQ
+1280 GNYSATGQVQQ

-1301 ALINVPSTGVPELAY
+1301 ALINPPSTGVPELAY

-1329 DPTRNAA
+1329 DPARDVA

-1344 EVFGN
+1344 EAFGD
-1349 QIPSADPDGDGLP
+1349 QMPGVDPDGDGVV
-1362 FLLALRFPGQQAT
+1362 FELALRFPGQQAT
-1375 DASGF
+1375 DLSGF
-1380 FYNSQREYDPEVG
+1380 FYNNQREYDPSAG
-1393 RYSQAD
+1393 RYSQSD
-1399 PLGLNGG
+1399 PIGLLGGVSTYSYVGGNPLVGIDSLGLCEQTSVCRTLPG
-1406 ILLYLYAS
+1406 ISVFKEAAQAAIS
-1414 ARPVAS
+1414 AYPSSPLDRLW
-1420 MDPFGLLDWEL
+1420 PFSVL
-1431 NPVAW
+1431 
-1436 KRGTRNGDM
+1436 RGTRIHVQFAINVKANGPPYDAEVSYLNRIVVDYG
-1445 TATYPGAPT
+1445 TPGSVRADGIYGP
-1454 SEFRANTLA
+1454 RAN
-1463 RTTMEWTISPKCN
+1463 PKYAVELKSG
-1476 CDAAGHYLEEYAVG
+1476 AAG
-1490 LTPTVLMRDRYD
+1490 LT
-1502 SPAIRRSTMRDEMD
+1502 
-1516 HVGDLQGWAENARAA
+1516 A
-1531 AERFEASIGANR
+1531 AEIRN
-1543 YQSAQ
+1543 YYK
-1548 ECEVQS
+1548 
-1554 AAAMQSHLSES
+1554 HLPLGT
-1565 ILPAVIRSRQQ
+1565 ILCGVLER
-1576 WDDSGKHRL
+1576 
-1585 IIRGR
+1585 